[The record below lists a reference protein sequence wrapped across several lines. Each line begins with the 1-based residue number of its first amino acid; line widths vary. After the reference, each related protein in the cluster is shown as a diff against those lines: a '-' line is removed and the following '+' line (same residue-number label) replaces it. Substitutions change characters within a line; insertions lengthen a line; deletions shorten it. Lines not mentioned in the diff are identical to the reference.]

1 MRPLEREYCERNT
14 RLLTSGQGSNHLQA
28 IGDSSQPARLHVMV
42 LDPVPS
48 HAANLEVAQVAAVLL
63 LSLSRE
69 LRCKEL
75 HRRHRRYEVVDMVL
89 REVANPQASILA
101 DMASHRLQ
109 FSDE

>member
-1 MRPLEREYCERNT
+1 M
-14 RLLTSGQGSNHLQA
+14 
-28 IGDSSQPARLHVMV
+28 SSS
-42 LDPVPS
+42 VPS

-75 HRRHRRYEVVDMVL
+75 HRRHRRYEVVDVVL